1 MNNLNILQ
9 PDYTAYEKAYQLRIP
24 FETDILIPQNDR
36 VRLLSQLVEEMN
48 LTGLYDT
55 YSRTGKIRV
64 SPRIMTKILLY
75 AYMEG
80 IYSSRGIE
88 SACRR
93 DINFWYLLEGQDI
106 PDYSTIARFRTLHF
120 GPCAE
125 DLFIQ
130 MAVFLKESGEVDGKS
145 LFLDGTKIE
154 ANANRYTFVWKKAV
168 NKYQAR
174 LFEKIAVLQCACLQ
188 RYGFAD
194 KYEGKVSR
202 DSLVD
207 LISELASVAE
217 EEGLE
222 FTRGKGTRKSQ
233 LQRDLESGEKYLTKL
248 DRYDEALRICGER
261 NSYSKT
267 DPDATFLHLKEDHM
281 RNGQLKPGY
290 NLQIGTNSGY
300 AVWAKLFPYSTD
312 TKTLIPFLK
321 ELEKKLGF
329 RYDTVVADAGYES
342 EENYTYLEKHGIRSM
357 IKPADYEIS
366 KTKTFKQD
374 ISRKEN
380 MSYDKDHDQ
389 YICEAG
395 NRLKKVSERSR
406 KSKAGYLTRLSVYE
420 CEDCKGCPFK
430 SRCIKGNH
438 SDIPMEERR
447 KRMEI
452 SRVFERQ
459 RRESLENIT
468 TDEGC
473 MLRMNRSIQAEGT
486 FAELKEDRKF
496 KRYLCRGKPNVLTET
511 FLILLAQNVCRLDRK
526 IQNGRTGEH
535 LYPLKQS

>member
-207 LISELASVAE
+207 LISELTSVAE

-233 LQRDLESGEKYLTKL
+233 LQRDLESGEKYLAKL

-447 KRMEI
+447 KRMET

>member
-233 LQRDLESGEKYLTKL
+233 LQRDLESGEKYLAKL

>member
-233 LQRDLESGEKYLTKL
+233 LQRDLESGEKYLAKL

-321 ELEKKLGF
+321 ELEKKIGF

>member
-233 LQRDLESGEKYLTKL
+233 LQRDLESGEKYLAKL

-312 TKTLIPFLK
+312 TKTLIPFFK

>member
-1 MNNLNILQ
+1 MNKLNILQ
-9 PDYTAYEKAYQLRIP
+9 PNYTAFEKTYQLRIP
-24 FETDILIPQNDR
+24 LETEILIPQNDS
-36 VRLLSQLVEEMN
+36 VRLLSQLVEEMD

-55 YSRTGKIRV
+55 YSRVGKIEV
-64 SPRIMTKILLY
+64 SPRIMTKVLIY
-75 AYMEG
+75 AYMQG

-233 LQRDLESGEKYLTKL
+233 LQRDLESGEKYLAKL

-406 KSKAGYLTRLSVYE
+406 KSQAGYLTRLSVYE

>member
-207 LISELASVAE
+207 LISELTSVAE

-233 LQRDLESGEKYLTKL
+233 LQRDLESGEKYLAKL

-366 KTKTFKQD
+366 KTITFKQD

>member
-233 LQRDLESGEKYLTKL
+233 LQRDLESGEKYLAKL

-395 NRLKKVSERSR
+395 NRLKKVSERFR

>member
-1 MNNLNILQ
+1 
-9 PDYTAYEKAYQLRIP
+9 
-24 FETDILIPQNDR
+24 
-36 VRLLSQLVEEMN
+36 
-48 LTGLYDT
+48 
-55 YSRTGKIRV
+55 
-64 SPRIMTKILLY
+64 
-75 AYMEG
+75 
-80 IYSSRGIE
+80 
-88 SACRR
+88 
-93 DINFWYLLEGQDI
+93 
-106 PDYSTIARFRTLHF
+106 
-120 GPCAE
+120 
-125 DLFIQ
+125 

-233 LQRDLESGEKYLTKL
+233 LQRDLESGEKYLAKL

>member
-233 LQRDLESGEKYLTKL
+233 LQRDLESGEKYLAKL

-342 EENYTYLEKHGIRSM
+342 EENYTYLEKQGIRSM

>member
-36 VRLLSQLVEEMN
+36 VILLSQLVEEMN

-233 LQRDLESGEKYLTKL
+233 LQRDLESGEKYLAKL

>member
-207 LISELASVAE
+207 LISELTSVAE

-233 LQRDLESGEKYLTKL
+233 LQRDLESGEKYLAKL

-380 MSYDKDHDQ
+380 MS
-389 YICEAG
+389 
-395 NRLKKVSERSR
+395 
-406 KSKAGYLTRLSVYE
+406 
-420 CEDCKGCPFK
+420 
-430 SRCIKGNH
+430 
-438 SDIPMEERR
+438 
-447 KRMEI
+447 
-452 SRVFERQ
+452 
-459 RRESLENIT
+459 
-468 TDEGC
+468 
-473 MLRMNRSIQAEGT
+473 
-486 FAELKEDRKF
+486 
-496 KRYLCRGKPNVLTET
+496 
-511 FLILLAQNVCRLDRK
+511 
-526 IQNGRTGEH
+526 
-535 LYPLKQS
+535 

>member
-233 LQRDLESGEKYLTKL
+233 LQRDLESGEKYLAKL

-511 FLILLAQNVCRLDRK
+511 FLILLAQNVCRMDRK

>member
-233 LQRDLESGEKYLTKL
+233 LQRDLESGEKYLAKL

-406 KSKAGYLTRLSVYE
+406 KSKAGYLTCLSVYE

>member
-207 LISELASVAE
+207 LISELTSVAE

-233 LQRDLESGEKYLTKL
+233 LQRDLESGEKYLAKL

-366 KTKTFKQD
+366 KTKSFKQD

>member
-207 LISELASVAE
+207 LISELTSVAE

-233 LQRDLESGEKYLTKL
+233 LQRDLESGEKYLAKL

>member
-207 LISELASVAE
+207 LISELTSVAE

-233 LQRDLESGEKYLTKL
+233 LQRDLESGEKYLAKL

-290 NLQIGTNSGY
+290 NLQIGTNSRY

>member
-93 DINFWYLLEGQDI
+93 DINFWYLLEGQDV

-233 LQRDLESGEKYLTKL
+233 LQRDLESGEKYLAKL

>member
-233 LQRDLESGEKYLTKL
+233 LQRDLESGEKYLAKL

-389 YICEAG
+389 YICDAG

>member
-9 PDYTAYEKAYQLRIP
+9 PDYTAYEKTYQLRIP

-233 LQRDLESGEKYLTKL
+233 LQRDLESGEKYLAKL